1 MSEFLSVI
9 EWFDETGTQMVQR
22 IPEEGSGALKLG
34 SMVIV
39 RPNQA
44 AIFFRDGRG
53 LDVLG
58 AGRHML
64 STVNIPVLTKLL
76 SLPWGFTSPFR
87 AEVVFVNQKL
97 FTDLGWGTQQPIAFR
112 DAELGLVRLRA
123 FGNYAI
129 QVKEPLLFVNRLVG
143 TMSAFRTEE
152 IRDYFRDLILSRLTD
167 YFGENVRTIFDLPAA
182 YNEMSAAVKADLADR
197 FDSYGVALED
207 FFITAIT
214 PTEDVQ
220 RAIDRRSEMAAIGDL
235 DAFLKYQAA
244 QALGATGGGA
254 GGQAGAATAGGGG
267 GGGGAGSAG
276 TAGEAMAMGA
286 GAGIGMMLPG
296 MIWESL
302 RQPDGGARD
311 TGQAQV
317 PTPAPA
323 DPATAKA
330 DPPTTVTTPVDPA
343 TTTVDPATATAD
355 PWPVGC
361 PSCHLPVAADSRFC
375 HHCGETLVAGEQC
388 AECDKRLP
396 PEAKFCT
403 ECGTKVE
410 TVVVT
415 CPSCQAE
422 LPEGARYCPGC
433 GERIGHAPGRDGDAA
448 ESTGQNTP
456 TGHDA
461 PTEHG

>member
-58 AGRHML
+58 TGRHML
-64 STVNIPVLTKLL
+64 STVNIPILTKLL

-87 AEVVFVNQKL
+87 AEVVFVNLKL

-112 DAELGLVRLRA
+112 DSELGLVRLRA
-123 FGNYAI
+123 HGNYAI

-143 TMSAFRTEE
+143 TMSAFRTEV

-167 YFGENVRTIFDLPAA
+167 YFGENVRTIFDLPAV
-182 YNEMSAAVKADLADR
+182 YNEMSAAVKADLEDR

-244 QALGATGGGA
+244 QALGATGAGQGA
-254 GGQAGAATAGGGG
+254 GDGASTGT
-267 GGGGAGSAG
+267 AG
-276 TAGEAMAMGA
+276 TASEAMAIGA

-302 RQPDGGARD
+302 RQPQGNATGAVPGGA
-311 TGQAQV
+311 GAH
-317 PTPAPA
+317 TPGAGEGA
-323 DPATAKA
+323 GG
-330 DPPTTVTTPVDPA
+330 VTTPEIGPGEGQPRSTAQTAPVDPA
-343 TTTVDPATATAD
+343 TVTAD

-361 PSCHLPVAADSRFC
+361 PSCHLPIAADSRFC

-388 AECDKRLP
+388 AVCDKRLP

-410 TVVVT
+410 TLVVT

-422 LPEGARYCPGC
+422 LPEGARFCPGC
-433 GERIGHAPGRDGDAA
+433 GERIGNAPDRDGVAD

-456 TGHDA
+456 YGRDT
-461 PTEHG
+461 PTDRG